1 MLSEQISHIQRELKK
16 YENLTPSELLSFCID
31 SKLQATLK
39 RYSDE
44 VRWNTD
50 YLLTRS
56 SFKILKALTKIQK
69 NADKEVLK
77 TLGLGDEEENE

>member
-1 MLSEQISHIQRELKK
+1 MLRDQINHIKSELKK
-16 YENLTPSELLSFCID
+16 YDDMTPSELLSYCID
-31 SKLQATLK
+31 DKLQTTLK

-44 VRWNTD
+44 IRWNTD

-77 TLGLGDEEENE
+77 TLGLGEEDNE